1 MVELAGKVAIVT
13 GAASGI
19 GLAVARDFAKHGI
32 RVTVSDIDVEGGK
45 TAAAALPGAR
55 FRAADMAKSED
66 VQRLV
71 AETIAAE
78 GQVDILVNNAGI
90 QYVAP
95 LTEFPE
101 AKWRQIIE
109 IMLTAPFLLT
119 KAVLPG
125 MYARK
130 WGRILNIAS
139 VHALR
144 ASAFK
149 AAYVTAKHGLLGLTR
164 VTALEGAEHGVT
176 CNAICP
182 SYVRTP
188 LVEKQIADQA
198 RVHGIPESEVVEKI
212 MVTEGAIHRL
222 LEPEEVAQLV
232 TYLCT
237 DAASAITGSAQT
249 IDCGWTAQS
258 PARSLDKPCTQFGL
272 HHFAHCI
279 AWQRIC

>member
-1 MVELAGKVAIVT
+1 MAGLEGKVAIVT

-19 GLAVARDFAKHGI
+19 GLAIARDFAQHGV
-32 RVTVSDIDVEGGK
+32 RVIVSDVDVEGGR
-45 TAAAALPGAR
+45 TAADALPGAR
-55 FRAADMAKSED
+55 FLAADMTKGQDIE
-66 VQRLV
+66 QLV
-71 AETIAAE
+71 AQTIADE
-78 GQVDILVNNAGI
+78 GQVDILINNAGI
-90 QYVAP
+90 QHVAP
-95 LTEFPE
+95 ITEFPE
-101 AKWRQIIE
+101 AKWRQIID

-125 MYARK
+125 MYAHK
-130 WGRILNIAS
+130 WGRIINVAS

-144 ASAFK
+144 GSAFK
-149 AAYVTAKHGLLGLTR
+149 SAYVAAKHGLLGLTR

-212 MVTEGAIHRL
+212 MVVEGAIRRL

-237 DAASAITGSAQT
+237 DAASGITGSAQA
-249 IDCGWTAQS
+249 IDCGWTA
-258 PARSLDKPCTQFGL
+258 
-272 HHFAHCI
+272 H
-279 AWQRIC
+279 

>member
-1 MVELAGKVAIVT
+1 MQGLEGRVAIVT

-19 GLAVARDFAKHGI
+19 GLAVARDFTQHGI
-32 RVTVSDIDVEGGK
+32 RVTLSDIDVERGRAVASEL
-45 TAAAALPGAR
+45 TGAR
-55 FRAADMAKSED
+55 FQEADMANGD
-66 VQRLV
+66 ALQGLV
-71 AETIAAE
+71 NDTIASE
-78 GQVDILVNNAGI
+78 GHVDILVNNAGI

-95 LTEFPE
+95 ITEFPE

-125 MYARK
+125 MYERK
-130 WGRILNIAS
+130 WGRIVNIAS

-149 AAYVTAKHGLLGLTR
+149 SAYVSAKHGLLGLTR

-176 CNAICP
+176 CNAVCP

-188 LVEKQIADQA
+188 LVEKQIADQS

-212 MVTEGAIHRL
+212 MLDEAAIHRL

-232 TYLCT
+232 TYLCSGI
-237 DAASAITGSAQT
+237 ASGITGSAQS
-249 IDCGWTAQS
+249 IDCGWTA
-258 PARSLDKPCTQFGL
+258 G
-272 HHFAHCI
+272 
-279 AWQRIC
+279 

>member
-1 MVELAGKVAIVT
+1 MSTMEGKVAIVT

-19 GLAVARDFAKHGI
+19 GLAIAQDLAIRGV
-32 RVTVSDIDVEGGK
+32 RVTLSDIDEK
-45 TAAAALPGAR
+45 TGNEVAAVMPAAR
-55 FRAADMAKSED
+55 FQLADMTSEND
-66 VQRLV
+66 CQRLV
-71 AETIAAE
+71 AGTIAAE

-95 LTEFPE
+95 IIEFPE
-101 AKWRQIIE
+101 SKWRDIIN

-130 WGRILNIAS
+130 WGRVINIAS

-149 AAYVTAKHGLLGLTR
+149 SAYVAAKHGLLGLTR

-182 SYVRTP
+182 SYVRTA
-188 LVEKQIADQA
+188 LVEKQIAAQA
-198 RVHGIPESEVVEKI
+198 EVHGIPESEVVEKI
-212 MVTEGAIHRL
+212 MLAEAPIRRL
-222 LEPEEVAQLV
+222 LEPSEVAKLAA
-232 TYLCT
+232 YLCSD
-237 DAASAITGSAQT
+237 DASGITGSALT
-249 IDCGWTAQS
+249 IDCGWTA
-258 PARSLDKPCTQFGL
+258 
-272 HHFAHCI
+272 H
-279 AWQRIC
+279 